1 MKNPTRRIYYYD
13 FIRAFAIFG
22 VLACHCFAGSVV
34 NVDLF
39 NTRFWYYSLFLNSL
53 RLVSVPLF
61 IVVSGAL
68 LIGKKDSIRVFIKK
82 RFNKVI
88 IPYIFWVIM
97 YILFLIFYRHFNVGK
112 AVFSTISIPPTA
124 GVFFWFVQMIIVVYL
139 IILILNKLIEYNKS
153 FLGLSLI
160 LSILFVV
167 LINFNLIP
175 SYPKPHNYVYYIIF
189 AIFGVYLSSYDFK
202 NNKLAKTLRLTN
214 GKLTIIFFL
223 ILIASY
229 LLEVYINASMSL
241 SLNKYS
247 PISQFSLLNICL
259 VISTFLFFRYLFE
272 SKFKSKNIS
281 KSLIN
286 SSIGKII
293 LSISFCSY
301 GIYLCHIIIRN
312 LIKILLKNI
321 SLSQSVFLTILL
333 ILDLIISWLVI
344 LSMSKIPI
352 LKKVSGV

>member
-1 MKNPTRRIYYYD
+1 MNLSCLGDVGTFVQYYYKNRVIQRLNITNNIYHNMKNPTRRIYYYD

-139 IILILNKLIEYNKS
+139 IILILNKLIEYNKLLEDKKKMFEDFKQKFS
-153 FLGLSLI
+153 ANQLSNENLKNKEI
-160 LSILFVV
+160 EKAKMYFEQQKNNILFREQ
-167 LINFNLIP
+167 IFNQQ
-175 SYPKPHNYVYYIIF
+175 K
-189 AIFGVYLSSYDFK
+189 
-202 NNKLAKTLRLTN
+202 
-214 GKLTIIFFL
+214 
-223 ILIASY
+223 
-229 LLEVYINASMSL
+229 
-241 SLNKYS
+241 
-247 PISQFSLLNICL
+247 QNI
-259 VISTFLFFRYLFE
+259 
-272 SKFKSKNIS
+272 
-281 KSLIN
+281 
-286 SSIGKII
+286 
-293 LSISFCSY
+293 
-301 GIYLCHIIIRN
+301 
-312 LIKILLKNI
+312 
-321 SLSQSVFLTILL
+321 
-333 ILDLIISWLVI
+333 
-344 LSMSKIPI
+344 
-352 LKKVSGV
+352 